1 MACAEPTMAQAVR
14 RRVVAARREA
24 KAHRGEAKEQRR
36 EVKEQRRE
44 VKEQR
49 REVKTALE
57 GTALMACWEIE
68 TACRK
73 IKPPAR
79 GEVKSAVCGEAKLL
93 ELQEAA

>member
-24 KAHRGEAKEQRR
+24 KAHRGEAKAQH
-36 EVKEQRRE
+36 RE

>member
-1 MACAEPTMAQAVR
+1 MAQAVH

-24 KAHRGEAKEQRR
+24 KAHRR
-36 EVKEQRRE
+36 EVKAQRRE

-49 REVKTALE
+49 REVKTARE
-57 GTALMACWEIE
+57 GAALMACWEIE

>member
-24 KAHRGEAKEQRR
+24 KAHRGEA
-36 EVKEQRRE
+36 KEQRRE

>member
-24 KAHRGEAKEQRR
+24 KAHRGEAKA
-36 EVKEQRRE
+36 QRRE

-57 GTALMACWEIE
+57 GIALMACWEIE
-68 TACRK
+68 TACQK
-73 IKPPAR
+73 IKPLAR
-79 GEVKSAVCGEAKLL
+79 REVKSAVCGEAKLL
-93 ELQEAA
+93 ELLEAA